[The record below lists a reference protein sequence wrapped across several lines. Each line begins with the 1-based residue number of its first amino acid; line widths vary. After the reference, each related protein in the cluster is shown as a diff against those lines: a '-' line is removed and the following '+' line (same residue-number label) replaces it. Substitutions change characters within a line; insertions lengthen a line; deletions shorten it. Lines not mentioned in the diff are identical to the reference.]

1 MNSQLKHFAIF
12 ATAIFMFGCGGGG
25 STTQNDSAA
34 AEVSTSTSTGSVNT
48 PAYEQYVVTHAMQ
61 LDSLTDNNNTSDLDQ
76 ITAHFNDKRIVQ
88 LGESTHGSK
97 QMNQIKTRIIKYLH
111 QNHDYNVVAFE
122 SSMFSCNLKL
132 ETNIKTA
139 QPLLT
144 SCAFPIWHSDEV
156 LELFDYIIE
165 TQSTDRPLKL
175 AGYDVQFSSGDYP
188 ASSLHDYYEQIIT
201 QNQLTPSFDLTTH
214 LQQYI
219 NTGGAGLRCRDNN
232 ISDNEQCE
240 QFEDAYLDAVA
251 SLELITQYFESLGND
266 FVLPAAIAKSQ
277 HFRLLMLKAD
287 IEGGVSAGMKARD
300 TGMAENFI
308 TLAEHMF
315 PNDKVIIWA
324 HNFHISE
331 SYPSQYYQDKFMG
344 ALLNDYYS
352 DELYT
357 VGIYMLSGES
367 GDNNRG
373 PIPVTAHQSDSLESI
388 VQATSLAPLFLPLSK
403 ENQSGNSDDWLHT
416 QTRAKEWGQGNT
428 ELVLSDSYDALIVIE
443 TSSLPDY
450 LN

>member
-1 MNSQLKHFAIF
+1 MMKSQFKHVATL
-12 ATAIFMFGCGGGG
+12 ATAIFMFGCGGGS
-25 STTQNDSAA
+25 STTQNDSVVT
-34 AEVSTSTSTGSVNT
+34 EVSTSTSTDSVNT

-61 LDSLTDNNNTSDLDQ
+61 LDSLTDNNNTSDLAQ

-97 QMNQIKTRIIKYLH
+97 QMNQIKTRLIKYLH

-122 SSMFSCNLKL
+122 SSMYSCNLKL

-144 SCAFPIWHSDEV
+144 SCAFGIWHSDEV

-175 AGYDVQFSSGDYP
+175 AGYDVQFSSGNYP

-201 QNQLTPSFDLTTH
+201 QNQLTPNFDLTTH

-219 NTGGAGLRCRDNN
+219 NTGEAGIRCRDNK
-232 ISDNEQCE
+232 QCE
-240 QFEDAYLDAVA
+240 QFEDTYLDAVA
-251 SLELITQYFESLGND
+251 SLELITHYFESLGND
-266 FVLPAAIAKSQ
+266 FVLPTAIVKSQ

-308 TLAEHMF
+308 TLAEEIY
-315 PNDKVIIWA
+315 PNEKMVIWA

-367 GDNNRG
+367 GNNNRQ
-373 PIPVTAHQSDSLESI
+373 PIPVISHQRDSLESI

-403 ENQSGNSDDWLHT
+403 ENQSGSSDDWLHT
-416 QTRAKEWGQGNT
+416 QTRAKEWGQGNA
-428 ELVLSDSYDALIVIE
+428 EVVLSENYDALIVIDM
-443 TSSLPDY
+443 SSLPDY
-450 LN
+450 LD